1 MESNPMLPEQIE
13 QVILLTRG
21 QRVMLDRDLAA
32 LYGVETNNLNKA
44 VRRNPERFPA
54 DFMFQLTLDE
64 AQACAASRFQFETL
78 MRGQNINITEAS
90 LPYRA
95 KRT

>member
-1 MESNPMLPEQIE
+1 MESNPMVPEQIE

-44 VRRNPERFPA
+44 VQRNPERFPA
-54 DFMFQLTLDE
+54 DFMFQLTAEMAECL
-64 AQACAASRFQFETL
+64 RFQCGTVE
-78 MRGQNINITEAS
+78 RGQNIKVKEPS
-90 LPYRA
+90 LPYRV
-95 KRT
+95 KRK